1 MVRLRTDLARIKGYV
16 PGRQP
21 REEGWIKLNTNESPA
36 VSAAVLAALRSAADE
51 RLRLYPDPLSSEL
64 RARIARRHGIEP
76 EMVIVGNGSDD
87 VLNLL
92 VRAACDPGDRIVAAT
107 PSYSLYPVLAAI
119 RGCELTEIPLGDD
132 FSLPVRQMAAARG
145 AITFVASPNNPAGT
159 HYAEDGI
166 RWLAERT
173 NLLVVDEAY
182 VEFADSDRVSLLHEF
197 DNLCV
202 TRSLSK
208 AFGLA
213 GMRIGYA
220 LGTPAVVDALL
231 RMKDSYNVSRLS
243 QVAGIAALDD
253 LAWAEEHWRT
263 IRGRRAAFSSTVR
276 QRFGLHVYPS
286 QANFV
291 FVECAPYGAAS
302 LQRELEARRILV
314 RRFAD
319 DPRIANALRI
329 SIGREDEMQEV
340 LAAFGEILPTA
351 SVGAARG
358 MS

>member
-1 MVRLRTDLARIKGYV
+1 MVRLRSDLARIRGYV

-21 REEGWIKLNTNESPA
+21 AEDAWIKLNTNESPE
-36 VSAAVLAALRSAADE
+36 VSPAALAALRSAVDE

-64 RARIARRHGIEP
+64 RERIARRHGVEP
-76 EMVIVGNGSDD
+76 EMVLVGNGSDD
-87 VLNLL
+87 ILNLL

-119 RGCELTEIPLGDD
+119 RGCDMVQVPLGDG
-132 FSLPVRQMAAARG
+132 FAVPVRQMAAARG

-159 HYAEDGI
+159 HCPEDEI

-182 VEFADSDRVSLLHEF
+182 VEFADSNRVSLVQEF
-197 DNLCV
+197 DNVCV

-220 LGTPAVVDALL
+220 VGSPLVVDALQ
-231 RMKDSYNVSRLS
+231 RMKDSYNVSRLA
-243 QVAGIAALDD
+243 QVAGTAALDD
-253 LAWAEEHWRT
+253 TAWAEEHWRT
-263 IRGRRAAFSSTVR
+263 IRERRDAFASELS
-276 QRFGLHVYPS
+276 QRFGLYVYPS

-291 FVECAPYGAAS
+291 LVECQPYEAAD
-302 LQRELEARRILV
+302 LQRQLEARRILI

-319 DPRIANALRI
+319 DPRVANALRV
-329 SIGREDEMQEV
+329 SIGREDEMQAV
-340 LAAFGEILPTA
+340 LSALGEILTA
-351 SVGAARG
+351 IDATQGTA
-358 MS
+358 